1 MYRLK
6 LVILIIFVFS
16 IELNAQDARYCVGTS
31 HDFGVPPTLGSIYNW
46 QIQNSTIAS
55 ISYGNGTEQILIDLN
70 NTGLFQ
76 LVVEEVDANGCV
88 GYDSVLVEI
97 IALPKPNIFAL
108 GPIAFCEGE
117 RVFLQV
123 DSIYPTMIWMT
134 NDDTISTFAE
144 IMVDTTGEYF
154 IDVTDTNGCV
164 GRSPSINTLQHPNPD
179 VDFSLN
185 GICQNMPSLFAD
197 LSTINTDVITN
208 RIWYFGDGS
217 DAYGDSVVHIYED
230 SGEYHVKL
238 IVISDFGCL
247 DSISRVI
254 SVYNQPTADFSFN
267 PYTIST
273 LQPEVLFTNTSYNAI
288 PALWSF
294 GDSTFSFLENP
305 IHIYDDPGIYDIRLT
320 VSDSNQCIDSV
331 SKKIIMYYDFVLYMP
346 DSFTPNDDGYNDT
359 FGPNGMRMEKY
370 QSYHFIVYDRWGSK
384 VFETQNISE
393 WWDGN
398 NAPVGGYSW
407 IIIIK
412 DEIGKIRK
420 EVGLVTLIR

>member
-55 ISYGNGTEQILIDLN
+55 ISSGNGTEQILIDLN

-76 LVVEEVDANGCV
+76 LMVEEVDANGCI

-97 IALPKPNIFAL
+97 IPLPTPNIFAL

-134 NDDTISTFAE
+134 NGDTISTFPE

-179 VDFSLN
+179 VDFSLDGVCEN
-185 GICQNMPSLFAD
+185 IPSFFND
-197 LSTINTDVITN
+197 ISVIPDDSITE
-208 RIWYFGDGS
+208 RIWHLGDGS
-217 DAYGDSVVHIYED
+217 LDFGDSIMHIYDLEGD
-230 SGEYHVKL
+230 YDVKL
-238 IVISDFGCL
+238 IVFSDFGCL
-247 DSISRVI
+247 DSLTKTITI
-254 SVYNQPTADFSFN
+254 FNQPTANFTFS

-273 LQPEVLFTNTSYNAI
+273 LQPEVNFVNTTFNAI
-288 PALWSF
+288 PMLWDF
-294 GDSTFSFLENP
+294 DDSTTSVMENP
-305 IHIYDDPGIYDIRLT
+305 NHIFEDPGLYDVKLT
-320 VSDSNQCIDSV
+320 VIDINQCIDSI
-331 SKKIIMYYDFVLYMP
+331 SKQIIMYYDFVLYMP
-346 DSFTPNDDGYNDT
+346 NSFTPNGDT
-359 FGPNGMRMEKY
+359 HNPKFGPTGMRMEKY
-370 QSYHFIVYDRWGSK
+370 FSYHFIIYNQWGEK
-384 VFETQNISE
+384 VFEAYDIND

-398 NAPVGGYSW
+398 NAIDGVYSW
-407 IIIIK
+407 IIIIE
-412 DEIGKIRK
+412 DEVGKIRK
-420 EVGLVTLIR
+420 EAGSVTLIK